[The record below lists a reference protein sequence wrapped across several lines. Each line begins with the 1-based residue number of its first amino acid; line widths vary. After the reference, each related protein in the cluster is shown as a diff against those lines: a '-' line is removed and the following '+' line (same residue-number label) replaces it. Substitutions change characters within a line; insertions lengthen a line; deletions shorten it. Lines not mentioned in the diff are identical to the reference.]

1 MARSRV
7 SLRLY
12 RFPSNP
18 DYDRLESER
27 VVEKVRALDARARR
41 DGLKELDPAKDP
53 LISLGMEV
61 SSRGKVKKNSYGVL
75 HLPWVAAEN
84 PEWAAQIAAEI
95 DEIRKTIKRAH
106 GRSLRYI
113 IWAGMGG
120 SAEDKAFYLS
130 AGLLSKRAR
139 VFILDSTDPGK
150 LSAILENIARLE
162 KAPS

>member
-27 VVEKVRALDARARR
+27 AVEKVRALDSRARR
-41 DGLKELDPAKDP
+41 DGLKALDPAKDP

-75 HLPWVAAEN
+75 HLPWMAAEN
-84 PEWAAQIAAEI
+84 PEWAAQVAAEI

-106 GRSLRYI
+106 GRWRRYN

-120 SAEDKAFYLS
+120 SAEGSRDP
-130 AGLLSKRAR
+130 RAR
-139 VFILDSTDPGK
+139 RVAIRPRPRQDPRG
-150 LSAILENIARLE
+150 RR
-162 KAPS
+162 APGRRWMSW